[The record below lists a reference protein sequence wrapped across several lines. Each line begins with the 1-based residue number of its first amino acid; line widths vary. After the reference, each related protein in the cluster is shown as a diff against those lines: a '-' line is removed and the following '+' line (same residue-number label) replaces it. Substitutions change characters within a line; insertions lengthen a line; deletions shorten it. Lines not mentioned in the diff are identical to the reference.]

1 MKKLRFPEK
10 VPWKSCVFPK
20 KSLEKNAFLAK
31 SRLKKMRVSAA
42 ADCLRHNGG
51 PLRFVQS
58 SVAEIWLKNGLYV
71 RGYFGT
77 IDW

>member
-1 MKKLRFPEK
+1 
-10 VPWKSCVFPK
+10 
-20 KSLEKNAFLAK
+20 
-31 SRLKKMRVSAA
+31 MRVSAA

-58 SVAEIWLKNGLYV
+58 SVAEVWLKNGLYV
-71 RGYFGT
+71 RGHFGT